1 MGMISGLNALDWVGT
16 LLQSGCG
23 EEAALIS
30 DTQGQVRIKSPL
42 NTLPPYVCVWG
53 ERGAAR
59 DSGGPGFS
67 EHQFP

>member
-1 MGMISGLNALDWVGT
+1 VGMISGLNALDWVGT
-16 LLQSGCG
+16 LLQGGWG

-42 NTLPPYVCVWG
+42 NTLPRMCVWG
-53 ERGAAR
+53 EGGAAR

>member
-1 MGMISGLNALDWVGT
+1 MGGDFAAE
-16 LLQSGCG
+16 CG

-30 DTQGQVRIKSPL
+30 DRQGQVWIKSPL
-42 NTLPPYVCVWG
+42 NTLPQYVRGDG
-53 ERGAAR
+53 EGGAAR